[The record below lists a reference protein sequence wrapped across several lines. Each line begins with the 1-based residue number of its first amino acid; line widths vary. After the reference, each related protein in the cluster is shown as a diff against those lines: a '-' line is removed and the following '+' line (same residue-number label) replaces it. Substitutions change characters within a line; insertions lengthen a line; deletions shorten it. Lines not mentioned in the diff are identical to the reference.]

1 MYKLSQK
8 VWAVAG
14 TILKAIL
21 IFVFVFPFLWMVS
34 VSLQTDMEISS
45 SPITLIPAVPQ
56 WINFAAAWS
65 KGPFLLYLKNSL
77 TIIVSVIAMQM
88 VIMVPAAYAF
98 AKCDFKGKNLMFGL
112 VLIAFM
118 TPGQIT
124 FLPIYQMMSEWEVM
138 DTLLPQIVPF
148 MTNAFGI
155 FLLRQYFMQ
164 VPDELI
170 EAAKLDNAGSL
181 KIVYKLM
188 LPMAKPAMSTVV
200 LFSFVSHWN
209 DYFWPLVMTQTTNV
223 RTLPIGIAMLKNT
236 EGITNWN
243 IIMAGNMIL
252 VMPILVVYV
261 FCSKS
266 IIRSFAY
273 SGIK

>member
-1 MYKLSQK
+1 MYKFSQMAWT
-8 VWAVAG
+8 VLG
-14 TILKAIL
+14 IIFKACL
-21 IFVFVFPFLWMVS
+21 VFIFLFPFLWMGS
-34 VSLQTDMEISS
+34 VALQTEMEISS
-45 SPITLIPAVPQ
+45 YPFTLIPAVPQ
-56 WINFAAAWS
+56 WINFVVAWS

-77 TIIVSVIAMQM
+77 TIIASVIAIQM
-88 VIMVPAAYAF
+88 VVMVPAAYAF
-98 AKCDFKGKNLMFGL
+98 AKYDFKGRNWMFGL

-124 FLPIYQMMSEWEVM
+124 FLPIYRMMSDWKVM
-138 DTLLPQIVPF
+138 NTLVPQIAPF
-148 MTNAFGI
+148 MSNAFGI
-155 FLLRQYFMQ
+155 FLLRQYFKQ

-170 EAAKLDNAGSL
+170 EAAKLDNASSL

-188 LPMAKPAMSTVV
+188 LPMAKPAMSTVI

-209 DYFWPLVMTQTTNV
+209 DYFWPLVMTQTTEV

-243 IIMAGNMIL
+243 IIMAGNMFL
-252 VMPILVVYV
+252 VVPILIVYA
-261 FCSKS
+261 FCSKF